1 MSATKNIIREM
12 LNHGYA
18 TSPRLVDIAGFR
30 YGARIYELRQK
41 GFEFTW
47 GFRRKMVKDDN
58 GNLKSKKTHTTI
70 YTLLTPK
77 SKIDHKTLEI
87 IQ

>member
-12 LNHGYA
+12 FNNGYA

-41 GFEFTW
+41 GFEFHW
-47 GFRRKMVKDDN
+47 GFRRN
-58 GNLKSKKTHTTI
+58 IKTGRKTNTTI
-70 YTLLTPK
+70 YTLQTPK
-77 SKIDHKTLEI
+77 SKIDRNTLEI